1 MNEYTME
8 LVDRFA
14 ALLEENTELRVRIGI
29 LEKVVKAEELKDAD
43 YQTRKAYGAPDYDG
57 SVKTDRINEIF
68 GWDRASE
75 AVEIV
80 EGLRRKEADNGESV

>member
-1 MNEYTME
+1 MNEYEME

-29 LEKVVKAEELKDAD
+29 LKDAVKAEELKDAD
-43 YQTRKAYGAPDYDG
+43 YQTRRSYGAPDYEG
-57 SVKTDRINEIF
+57 SVKTERINEIF
-68 GWDRASE
+68 GWERAPE

-80 EGLRRKEADNGESV
+80 EGLRRKEAKVDESV